1 MRVTWNAVF
10 FTVSATTSRGWPFT
24 DCKAWYTTPGPETP
38 TLMTRSASPT
48 PWKAPAMKGLSSTAL
63 QNTTSLAQPRP
74 SRSAVRAAV
83 CLQTL
88 KDLGAVVEHAGGRR
102 QGNILEGDDA
112 GIVPALFITV
122 VHDEHMVGI
131 VDAETQL
138 VRGGQLHGVCC
149 FGHADIHISFLPKN
163 RKSN

>member
-1 MRVTWNAVF
+1 MQAQLCVRAEQERANIERCAGLGGDKALVHLHQRLHRLQRLL
-10 FTVSATTSRGWPFT
+10 RGHHRQAHADT
-24 DCKAWYTTPGPETP
+24 GV
-38 TLMTRSASPT
+38 LQ
-48 PWKAPAMKGLSSTAL
+48 AL
-63 QNTTSLAQPRP
+63 HIVPRTEQLHA
-74 SRSAVRAAV
+74 AVRAAV

-88 KDLGAVVEHAGGRR
+88 KDLGAVVEHTSGRR

-122 VHDEHMVGI
+122 VHDEHVVGI
-131 VDAETQL
+131 VDAEAQL